1 MEIKPDQGVLT
12 QPLSTP
18 LTLLGDGPF
27 QEPKVMDTV
36 YGPSLGPFPSGLV
49 QVQWQCWPASSP
61 CEGTGTAELCL
72 VLTVLGMQ
80 GIQQLQPTRRV
91 FILAAQSGGSTFVTL
106 PCMKGVRVLSI
117 KEWGGLGAP
126 SALMF
131 PHPRSVVLG
140 LVRPGF
146 ES

>member
-1 MEIKPDQGVLT
+1 
-12 QPLSTP
+12 
-18 LTLLGDGPF
+18 
-27 QEPKVMDTV
+27 MDTV

-49 QVQWQCWPASSP
+49 QVQWQCWPASSL